1 MGKAMGYPDAMP
13 DPVQVRS
20 MFSRIAGTYDG
31 LNRGLSMGI
40 DQRWRRR
47 VIAKAQDRPGGLQGA
62 QVLDLCCG
70 TGDLTWLFAQA
81 GAQVVGAD
89 FTMEMVQ
96 LAPGKSER
104 QALSGSGPVT
114 FVQGDAQALPVPDQS
129 FDVASV
135 AFGIRNV
142 LDPDAC
148 LREMARVLRPG
159 GQALV
164 LEFPPP
170 GRSPVAQGFKFYFRH
185 VLPRIGGIVSG
196 DRDAYRYLPRTV
208 MAWPK
213 PEVFAASMRE
223 AGLERVGFATMT
235 GGIACLHWGYRP
247 GGLA

>member
-1 MGKAMGYPDAMP
+1 MP

-47 VIAKAQDRPGGLQGA
+47 VVRAAGDLRGA
-62 QVLDLCCG
+62 RVLDLCCG
-70 TGDLTWLFAQA
+70 TGDLSWLFARS

-96 LAPGKSER
+96 RAPAKAPAETSADQG
-104 QALSGSGPVT
+104 GVT
-114 FVQGDAQALPVPDQS
+114 FVQGDAQALPAPDGT

-142 LDPDAC
+142 LDPERC
-148 LREMARVLRPG
+148 LQEMKRVLRPG
-159 GQALV
+159 GKALV

-170 GRSPVAQGFKFYFRH
+170 GRSPVAQGFKLYFKH
-185 VLPRIGGIVSG
+185 VLPRIGGLVSG

-208 MAWPK
+208 LAWPK
-213 PEVFAASMRE
+213 PEAFADSMRT
-223 AGLERVGFATMT
+223 VGFEDVGFETMT
-235 GGIACLHWGYRP
+235 GGIACLHWGTRP
-247 GGLA
+247 A